1 MSKSTLEKIS
11 APFKMYNDKNDYISE
26 FNIRFNK
33 GQNSFE
39 KLIDF
44 IDYYKDRRINIEF
57 TGDFPMGVISGINKI
72 SDNVYVRLTQDNFL
86 AYQELR
92 GNNYKFFFDQDYKVY
107 NYASLECFID
117 MGVSDVYPTDDL
129 LYNIQETKDYC
140 RSKNVN
146 MRLVLNR
153 IPSTIFN
160 RGNTYKSQL
169 YRPQDMDF
177 LDQYFDM
184 FEFDCGDPYDWA
196 KFDVLYR
203 NWFERK
209 GWNGSLEEINDDLR
223 LHYPILSIPSD
234 ITFIKSKCGRRCNKR
249 EISFCDK
256 CNQYVEIG
264 KNLEDRQIFIPK
276 NIRRNK
282 KY

>member
-57 TGDFPMGVISGINKI
+57 TGDFPMGVVSGINKI

-86 AYQELR
+86 AYQELKE
-92 GNNYKFFFDQDYKVY
+92 NNYKFFFDQDYKVY

-117 MGVSDVYPTDDL
+117 MGVSDIYPTDDL

-140 RSKNVN
+140 KSKNVN

-169 YRPQDMDF
+169 YCPQDMDF
-177 LDQYFDM
+177 LDQYFNM

-264 KNLEDRQIFIPK
+264 KSLEDRQIFIPK